1 MQKTFHQ
8 KDYTDDE
15 QAHEDGQHRQ
25 PLEKQNHNDIQHYT
39 SITMVELINVQLSY
53 GQQLYFVDIFQKEMK
68 TYIHTKTCS
77 ELFIET
83 LTHIS
88 QNWKQSRCS
97 LTIGSS

>member
-15 QAHEDGQHRQ
+15 QAHEDVQHRQ

-53 GQQLYFVDIFQKEMK
+53 EPATVLLGIFQKEMK
-68 TYIHTKTCS
+68 TYIHTKTC
-77 ELFIET
+77 T
-83 LTHIS
+83 
-88 QNWKQSRCS
+88 
-97 LTIGSS
+97 